1 MFVCKTETLKYRSK
15 ERTVKELSCCRRPV
29 MILTCRWW
37 STEWDGPLF
46 LWLLSPPRPP
56 PPSSPYWQLAAGTI
70 SSNLSLA
77 PWWHHGHNAYRPQ
90 VGVIDEELHLFVFCV
105 CVLVSYVYLN
115 TSDCTFSAGMK
126 LKYCGILCVQNTF
139 HTQRVFF
146 FPLLFLVL
154 CAPLEMSPCSLQFHM
169 QHLAPQSDGYTKV
182 STRISCMPSAI
193 YMFYPLFFPSFT
205 SFPHFYFRQSSCMFY
220 HPKYVTSLSD
230 K

>member
-105 CVLVSYVYLN
+105 CVSELCLFKYFWLYFFCWNETEILWHFM
-115 TSDCTFSAGMK
+115 CTEHISHTTCVFLSLTVFSAVCPTGN
-126 LKYCGILCVQNTF
+126 V
-139 HTQRVFF
+139 
-146 FPLLFLVL
+146 PL
-154 CAPLEMSPCSLQFHM
+154 
-169 QHLAPQSDGYTKV
+169 
-182 STRISCMPSAI
+182 
-193 YMFYPLFFPSFT
+193 
-205 SFPHFYFRQSSCMFY
+205 
-220 HPKYVTSLSD
+220 
-230 K
+230 